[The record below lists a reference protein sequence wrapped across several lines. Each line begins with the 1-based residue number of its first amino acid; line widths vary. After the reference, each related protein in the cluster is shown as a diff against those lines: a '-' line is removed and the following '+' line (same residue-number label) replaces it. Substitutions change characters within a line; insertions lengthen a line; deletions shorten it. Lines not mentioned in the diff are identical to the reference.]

1 MLFKYQK
8 VFILLLFKQQ
18 IEGQKMVE
26 SQTQTKEVLK
36 EEIDLNFFIQFVE
49 VKGKYTEYYKLY
61 AKIKDTKVLSQS
73 EISYQHLSPE
83 NLQVREILK
92 QIEKLYNV
100 YKFAQNE
107 KLMEGAREEILK
119 LITLLIWNVYHW
131 EVRRNDW

>member
-1 MLFKYQK
+1 
-8 VFILLLFKQQ
+8 
-18 IEGQKMVE
+18 MVE

-119 LITLLIWNVYHW
+119 LITLLIWNVYH
-131 EVRRNDW
+131 